1 MSQALEQPSQHP
13 TGPRLGHVDSGA
25 AALRAGLQA
34 GHFRLQYQ
42 PQFSLATHEVIGAEA
57 LLRWRDPQRG
67 PISPAEFIPQAEA
80 SHFIVEL
87 GGWVLETALA
97 QMAQWRREG
106 VELPVAVN
114 VSVLQLQQP
123 GFFRDVIRTLERH
136 QVPARALELEVTESR
151 LLEDDPVVRENLE
164 TLAAHG
170 VRWAV
175 DDFGAGYCGL
185 SVLRRVPL
193 TRLKLDRSFVQHL
206 PGSRTDTALLQ
217 AVSRMAHVLG
227 AEVLVEGVETKAQ
240 HEAVSAAGCQAAQGF
255 LYSTPME
262 ADSVPAF
269 LVAHRQAAQ
278 PAAESWLPD
287 GLRPSLPVQ
296 PSLVG

>member
-1 MSQALEQPSQHP
+1 MGQTIEPRYHP
-13 TGPRLGHVDSGA
+13 LTGADLAHDEIDVA
-25 AALRAGLQA
+25 MRAGLRA

-42 PQFSLATHEVIGAEA
+42 PQFSLATGELIGAEA

-67 PISPAEFIPQAEA
+67 AVSPVEFIPHAEA
-80 SHFIVEL
+80 SGFIIEL
-87 GGWVLETALA
+87 GAWVLETAVA
-97 QMAQWRREG
+97 QLAQWRREG

-123 GFFRDVIRTLERH
+123 AFHGEVMRVLERH
-136 QVPARALELEVTESR
+136 QVSARTLELEVTESR
-151 LLEDDPVVRENLE
+151 RLEEDPTVRENLE

-193 TRLKLDRSFVQHL
+193 QRLKLDRSFVQHL
-206 PGSRTDTALLQ
+206 PGSHTDAALLQ
-217 AVSRMAHVLG
+217 AVLRMAHVLG
-227 AEVLVEGVETKAQ
+227 AEVLVEGVETMAQ
-240 HEAVSAAGCQAAQGF
+240 HEAVSAAGCQGAQGY

-262 ADSVPAF
+262 ADSLPAF
-269 LVAHRQAAQ
+269 LVARRLRV
-278 PAAESWLPD
+278 ESDAVPGVQL
-287 GLRPSLPVQ
+287 GQRTASALRPSLA
-296 PSLVG
+296 G